1 MQLKSRSLSCPLGPC
16 PTGYTELIG
25 HEEVHIH
32 SNDKVEIRVGDKILR
47 ILSEKV
53 PQGEDWQV
61 TVDIGIIST

>member
-16 PTGYTELIG
+16 PVGYTELIG
-25 HEEVHIH
+25 HEEVHIHIH
-32 SNDKVEIRVGDKILR
+32 SNDKVEIRVGDK